1 MGVSIMVKA
10 LSTPNKD
17 EEDIEVDATDRKK
30 DTHGFPFVASSS
42 ASHSTLQKDRDVHK
56 WNF

>member
-1 MGVSIMVKA
+1 MVKA